1 MSFKTLNDPLNDKK
15 GVGSP
20 AALPGRPPQ
29 DGSTTVSE
37 PKDDNTG
44 GAADLALA
52 VAEKFYKGGHFLYFY
67 GDVEQIIPVLEEWL
81 DPARRLQD
89 STGRDPV
96 MDALSAARF
105 LEYGDIHRVAPSL
118 MPWLYY
124 GRYRGR
130 VVELLGHLD
139 HVGIQR
145 IVVPWVRT
153 RLTTSTGGPGPS
165 DYRVSAEVLDHLGL
179 YDQARWV
186 ADQALAHEDPQIQ
199 QAGHDIRQQLPTTPG
214 NRTE

>member
-1 MSFKTLNDPLNDKK
+1 M
-15 GVGSP
+15 
-20 AALPGRPPQ
+20 
-29 DGSTTVSE
+29 SE

-52 VAEKFYKGGHFLYFY
+52 VMQKDCEAGSLIYFH
-67 GDVEQIIPVLEEWL
+67 GDVEQIIPVLKEWL
-81 DPARRLQD
+81 DPARRPRD

-105 LEYGDIHRVAPSL
+105 LSYRQIYRVAPSL

-124 GRYRGR
+124 ERYRVR

-139 HVGIQR
+139 HAGIQR

-153 RLTTSTGGPGPS
+153 RLTTSTGGLGLS
-165 DYRVSAEVLDHLGL
+165 DYRVSAAALDHLGL

-199 QAGHDIRQQLPTTPG
+199 QVGHDIRQQLLTTPG

>member
-1 MSFKTLNDPLNDKK
+1 MSFKTLNNPLNDKR
-15 GVGSP
+15 GW
-20 AALPGRPPQ
+20 AARPRCRVARRGI
-29 DGSTTVSE
+29 GSTTVSE

-52 VAEKFYKGGHFLYFY
+52 VAEKFYKDGHFLYFY
-67 GDVEQIIPVLEEWL
+67 GDVEQIIPVLKEWL
-81 DPARRLQD
+81 DPARRPQD

-118 MPWLYY
+118 MPWLYCD
-124 GRYRGR
+124 RYRVR

-139 HVGIQR
+139 HAGIQR

-153 RLTTSTGGPGPS
+153 RLTTSTGGLGPS
-165 DYRVSAEVLDHLGL
+165 DYRVSAAALDHLGL
-179 YDQARWV
+179 YGQARWV
-186 ADQALAHEDPQIQ
+186 VDQALAHEDPQIQ
-199 QAGHDIRQQLPTTPG
+199 QAGHDIRQKLPTAPG

>member
-1 MSFKTLNDPLNDKK
+1 M
-15 GVGSP
+15 
-20 AALPGRPPQ
+20 
-29 DGSTTVSE
+29 SE

-44 GAADLALA
+44 EAADLALA
-52 VAEKFYKGGHFLYFY
+52 VAEKDCEAGRFIFFY
-67 GDVEQIIPVLEEWL
+67 GDVEQVLPVLEEWL
-81 DPARRLQD
+81 DPARRPRD

-124 GRYRGR
+124 DRYRVR

-139 HVGIQR
+139 HAGIQR

-153 RLTTSTGGPGPS
+153 RLTTSTGGLGPS
-165 DYRVSAEVLDHLGL
+165 DYRVSAAALDHLGL

-199 QAGHDIRQQLPTTPG
+199 QVGHDIRQQLPTTPG
-214 NRTE
+214 NHTG

>member
-1 MSFKTLNDPLNDKK
+1 M
-15 GVGSP
+15 
-20 AALPGRPPQ
+20 
-29 DGSTTVSE
+29 SE

-52 VAEKFYKGGHFLYFY
+52 VAEKDCEAGRFIFFY
-67 GDVEQIIPVLEEWL
+67 GDVEQVLPVLEEWL
-81 DPARRLQD
+81 DPARRPQD

-105 LEYGDIHRVAPSL
+105 LSYRQIYRVAPSL

-124 GRYRGR
+124 DQYRVR

-139 HVGIQR
+139 HSDIRKV
-145 IVVPWVRT
+145 VVPWVRT
-153 RLTTSTGGPGPS
+153 RLTTSTGGLGPS
-165 DYRVSAEVLDHLGL
+165 DYRVSAAALDHLGL

-199 QAGHDIRQQLPTTPG
+199 QAGHDIRQQLSTTPG

>member
-1 MSFKTLNDPLNDKK
+1 M
-15 GVGSP
+15 
-20 AALPGRPPQ
+20 
-29 DGSTTVSE
+29 SE

-52 VAEKFYKGGHFLYFY
+52 VMQKDCEAGILIYFH

-165 DYRVSAEVLDHLGL
+165 DYRVSADVLDHLGL

-199 QAGHDIRQQLPTTPG
+199 QAGHDIRQQLSTTPD